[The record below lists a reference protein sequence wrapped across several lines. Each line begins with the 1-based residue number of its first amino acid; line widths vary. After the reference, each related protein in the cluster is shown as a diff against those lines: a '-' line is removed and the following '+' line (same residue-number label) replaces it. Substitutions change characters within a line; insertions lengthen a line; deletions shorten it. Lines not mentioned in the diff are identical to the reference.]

1 MASSSK
7 LSRKGRNSTSTDPVH
22 GANVTAGAVP
32 AEALEHAFPK
42 LNLGIQPPY
51 PPAEAKAVAKIPA
64 EPGWLYEP
72 KWDGFRCVA
81 FRNNDQV
88 VLQSKAGQPLG
99 RYFPEIV
106 EALRELA
113 SRNFVLDGEIVIF
126 ENSRPGGAS
135 AGDRKSSRGRV
146 EPSHESL
153 QDFSR
158 GLDFD
163 ALLQRIHPAASR
175 IKRLAAETP
184 ATYLVFD
191 LLIVDVL
198 NNERGKR
205 LTDQPLSAR
214 RMALQSFAE
223 NFRGNDRVYLSP
235 ATSDLATAQRWMQE
249 GAASGLDGVV
259 AKRLDCEYASGER
272 TGMVKVKRIRS
283 ADCVVGGFR
292 WAQKGGEVGS
302 LLLGLY
308 NQAGQLDHVGFS
320 SSFNREDR
328 KKLKAIVTPLIAK
341 NDDSKSGHGAIAH
354 GVGFS
359 GKAPGGPSRWTTPDR
374 NTEWFPLKHKLVG
387 EFQFDHFS
395 GGRFRHGTKFLRWR
409 PEKKPEQCGIDQV
422 ESKRVAE
429 GHKLSK

>member
-7 LSRKGRNSTSTDPVH
+7 TSSKSSRKSQDEPARA
-22 GANVTAGAVP
+22 ANVSVGAIP
-32 AEALEHAFPK
+32 AVELHQSFPK
-42 LNLGIQPPY
+42 LKLAIEPPY

-72 KWDGFRCVA
+72 KWDGFRCLA
-81 FRNNDQV
+81 FRHADAV

-99 RYFPEIV
+99 RYFPELV
-106 EALRELA
+106 EALRELPA
-113 SRNFVLDGEIVIF
+113 RTFVMDGEIVIF
-126 ENSRPGGAS
+126 EHSR
-135 AGDRKSSRGRV
+135 AGV
-146 EPSHESL
+146 QPSHETL
-153 QDFSR
+153 EDFSE

-175 IKRLAAETP
+175 IKKLAGETP

-191 LLIVDVL
+191 LLVND
-198 NNERGKR
+198 RGKR
-205 LTDQPLSAR
+205 LTDVPLSAR
-214 RMALQSFAE
+214 RMALQDFAE
-223 NFRGNDRVYLSP
+223 NFRGNDHVYLSP
-235 ATSDLATAQRWMQE
+235 ATSDHSTAQRWMRQ

-259 AKRLDCEYASGER
+259 AKHLNCEYTSGNR
-272 TGMVKVKRIRS
+272 TGMVKVKRIRT

-308 NQAGQLDHVGFS
+308 NHAGKLDHVGFS

-328 KKLKAIVTPLIAK
+328 KKLKAIVTPLIAEGDEL
-341 NDDSKSGHGAIAH
+341 NSRDA
-354 GVGFS
+354 GFS
-359 GKAPGGPSRWTTPDR
+359 GKAPGGASRWTTPDR

-395 GGRFRHGTKFLRWR
+395 GGRFRHGTRFLRWR
-409 PEKKPEQCGIDQV
+409 PEKKLEQCGIDQV
-422 ESKRVAE
+422 ESKRISRKKV
-429 GHKLSK
+429 